1 MFIREIKIYSI
12 SLASTRNS
20 TTIFPL
26 IWAIPYKIKCFYFKV
41 GCGAI
46 KWFSGGEF
54 EYTTAVVC
62 QYASPGNIIGGY
74 AHTFD
79 IGEPCSTC
87 KTDCDP
93 NFFGGVLCN

>member
-1 MFIREIKIYSI
+1 MEFEISI
-12 SLASTRNS
+12 SESL
-20 TTIFPL
+20 L
-26 IWAIPYKIKCFYFKV
+26 
-41 GCGAI
+41 
-46 KWFSGGEF
+46 
-54 EYTTAVVC
+54 VC
-62 QYASPGNIIGGY
+62 QYATPGNIIGGY